1 MHILRNNDDDED
13 KLRMHDLLEEMG
25 KNIGRQ
31 ECPNDCGKRSRL
43 WCYEDIEN
51 VLKNNKVRG
60 YLDNLSSF
68 PTFLFNK
75 FDI

>member
-1 MHILRNNDDDED
+1 MHILRNNDED

-25 KNIGRQ
+25 KNIVFQ
-31 ECPNDCGKRSRL
+31 ECPNDRGRRSRL
-43 WCYEDIEN
+43 WNYEEIEN
-51 VLKNNKVRG
+51 VLKKNQVRI
-60 YLDNLSSF
+60 YLENLSSF